1 MPDDVLDMIGTAAA
15 LEQLAEE
22 SAELAQAALKMA
34 RKLRGENP
42 TPKSRADCIANLQ
55 EEIADVE
62 LCISILPAALH
73 DPAEVGKT
81 MAVYRQAGTAMI
93 AGAQRL
99 AYSRG
104 PEKYSFSVP
113 SEKHRHL
120 HTVDR
125 TDAVALLMQAGS
137 LALGEMDALRECKA
151 KTAAANLYRAMIGF

>member
-42 TPKSRADCIANLQ
+42 TPKSRAD
-55 EEIADVE
+55 VE

-81 MAVYRQAGTAMI
+81 MAA
-93 AGAQRL
+93 
-99 AYSRG
+99 
-104 PEKYSFSVP
+104 
-113 SEKHRHL
+113 KHRRWNERL
-120 HTVDR
+120 HDEKLWEVDSHE
-125 TDAVALLMQAGS
+125 D
-137 LALGEMDALRECKA
+137 
-151 KTAAANLYRAMIGF
+151 